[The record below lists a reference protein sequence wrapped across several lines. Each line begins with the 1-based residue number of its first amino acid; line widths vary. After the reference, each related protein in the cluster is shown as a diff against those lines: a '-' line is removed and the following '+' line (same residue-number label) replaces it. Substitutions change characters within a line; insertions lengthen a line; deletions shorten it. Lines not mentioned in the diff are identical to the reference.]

1 MRKRTIHDKLISN
14 ILSIW
19 YKFIDLILLKYGRFQ
34 CEKLYETIEENPLI
48 SIIIPTFDRA
58 QLLIDRTLPSIFSQ
72 TYQNFEILII
82 GDCCVDETPQILNQI
97 KSSKVKFINL
107 PKRTKYPDDPTLRW
121 FISGVGPLNHGLKI
135 AKGKW
140 ICSFDDDDIMAPDYL
155 ESLLR
160 FAQTGKYEFVAG
172 LYEEEREGVRS
183 VRGAK
188 TDEHPEFGGH
198 STWLY
203 RSYLKCFKY
212 NVNSWRKSYNCPQD
226 IDRQLR
232 IINAGVNVASLSK
245 VVSYI
250 RPRPGLTTIGLS
262 ARIQNKNKKGEI
274 I

>member
-1 MRKRTIHDKLISN
+1 MSKRTIQDKLISN
-14 ILSIW
+14 ALSLW
-19 YKFIDLILLKYGRFQ
+19 YKFTDPVSLKYARFQ
-34 CEKLYETIEENPLI
+34 HESSYENVEERPLI
-48 SIIIPTFDRA
+48 SIIIATYDRG
-58 QLLIDRTLPSIFSQ
+58 QLLIDRTLPSILSQ

-97 KSSKVKFINL
+97 KSPKVKFINL

-155 ESLLR
+155 ENLLN
-160 FAQTGKYEFVAG
+160 FAQSEKHEYVAG

-183 VRGAK
+183 VRGMK
-188 TDEHPEFGGH
+188 TDELPEFGGH

-203 RSYLKCFKY
+203 RSYLRCFKY

-232 IINAGVNVASLSK
+232 MISAGVNVASLNK

-262 ARIQNKNKKGEI
+262 ARIQNENKKK
-274 I
+274 

>member
-1 MRKRTIHDKLISN
+1 MSKRTIQDKLISN

-19 YKFIDLILLKYGRFQ
+19 YKFTDLISLEYERFQ
-34 CEKLYETIEENPLI
+34 CGKSYESFEENPLI
-48 SIIIPTFDRA
+48 SIIIPTFDRG
-58 QLLIDRTLPSIFSQ
+58 QLLIDRTLPSILAQ
-72 TYQNFEILII
+72 TYQNFEIMII
-82 GDCCVDETPQILNQI
+82 GDCCVDETAQILN
-97 KSSKVKFINL
+97 
-107 PKRTKYPDDPTLRW
+107 PTLRW
-121 FISGVGPLNHGLKI
+121 LISGVGPLNHGLKI

-160 FAQTGKYEFVAG
+160 FAQLGKYEFVAG

-183 VRGAK
+183 VMGMK
-188 TDEHPEFGGH
+188 TDELPEFGGH

-203 RSYLKCFKY
+203 RSYLRCFKY

-232 IINAGVNVASLSK
+232 MISAGVNVASLNK

-262 ARIQNKNKKGEI
+262 ARLQNENKI
-274 I
+274 T